1 MQARTQ
7 VEPKEKTMTYTLPK
21 GTLAPFRPILSKP
34 KANPNKVAH
43 RAKVLF
49 SRAPA
54 HLGLGRPAQS
64 AAGQP

>member
-1 MQARTQ
+1 
-7 VEPKEKTMTYTLPK
+7 MTYTLPK